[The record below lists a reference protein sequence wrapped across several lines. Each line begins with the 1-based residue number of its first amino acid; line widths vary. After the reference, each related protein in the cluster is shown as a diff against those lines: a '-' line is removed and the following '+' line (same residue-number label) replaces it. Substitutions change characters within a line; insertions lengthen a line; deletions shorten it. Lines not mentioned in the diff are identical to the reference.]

1 MDVKFMTYIL
11 SSKARRPVFS
21 CKGRMKR
28 GGVQSTMLNELNN
41 TDVTDDEKATT

>member
-1 MDVKFMTYIL
+1 MDVKLTCIL

-21 CKGRMKR
+21 WKGRMKR

-41 TDVTDDEKATT
+41 TDGTHDEKAST